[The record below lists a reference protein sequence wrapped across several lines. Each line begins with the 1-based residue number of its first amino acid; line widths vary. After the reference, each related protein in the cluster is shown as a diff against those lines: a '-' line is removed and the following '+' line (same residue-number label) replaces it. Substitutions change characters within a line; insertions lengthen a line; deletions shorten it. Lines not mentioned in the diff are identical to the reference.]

1 LDKFGNLVINLD
13 RHLDYYYGTPNP
25 AGIDK
30 SVIYLRFADVT
41 RGGRGLWKKVT
52 LSNVNSWP
60 HEVKLRYGDVDGN
73 NVIDIV
79 QSGNTDYT
87 YWALRDGAEVKMNHT
102 NSTVTSTYKYDIAA
116 DLNRDGI
123 VSDADRLL
131 LNSCFGTANQG
142 DMLNQ

>member
-1 LDKFGNLVINLD
+1 
-13 RHLDYYYGTPNP
+13 
-25 AGIDK
+25 
-30 SVIYLRFADVT
+30 
-41 RGGRGLWKKVT
+41 
-52 LSNVNSWP
+52 
-60 HEVKLRYGDVDGN
+60 
-73 NVIDIV
+73 
-79 QSGNTDYT
+79 
-87 YWALRDGAEVKMNHT
+87 MNHT